1 MNIQST
7 RSVTTSCKMLKF
19 LLKLNLILI
28 EGRNCTRSDNLPQ
41 LILNLVLI
49 KISTFCNSLLHFV
62 WIVYSSFLEIVETI
76 KIYYKNISK
85 SYLTKII

>member
-7 RSVTTSCKMLKF
+7 RSETTSCKMLKF

-28 EGRNCTRSDNLPQ
+28 EGDYQIWYNFFPQ
-41 LILNLVLI
+41 LILYLVLI

-62 WIVYSSFLEIVETI
+62 WIVYSSFLVIVETI
-76 KIYYKNISK
+76 KIYYKNIFK